1 MTSQIRRESY
11 SSTNTY
17 SQSDYSSD
25 EDATIGDAKHQ
36 SVTTPNRN
44 PRTPDTATK
53 KADVLTRDDSDAD
66 TLEQMLLSLQRTTS
80 DTIFKAAGMAK
91 SMNSLCGEA
100 CQQTLDEALRGEKQF
115 YDRKEHYKN
124 ETKNLEKQ
132 NRLLKEQVDDLKERA
147 NTLQAEKITARE
159 KVMELF
165 RQP

>member
-11 SSTNTY
+11 NSTNTY
-17 SQSDYSSD
+17 SQSEYSSD

-36 SVTTPNRN
+36 PVTTPNRN

-53 KADVLTRDDSDAD
+53 KADVLTRDDDRD

-80 DTIFKAAGMAK
+80 DTILKAANMAR

-100 CQQTLDEALRGEKQF
+100 CQQTLDEALRCEKQF
-115 YDRKEHYKN
+115 YGRKEHYKK
-124 ETKNLEKQ
+124 ETKNLEKE
-132 NRLLKEQVDDLKERA
+132 NKLLKEQVNDLKERA
-147 NTLQAEKITARE
+147 NTLQAEKNTARE